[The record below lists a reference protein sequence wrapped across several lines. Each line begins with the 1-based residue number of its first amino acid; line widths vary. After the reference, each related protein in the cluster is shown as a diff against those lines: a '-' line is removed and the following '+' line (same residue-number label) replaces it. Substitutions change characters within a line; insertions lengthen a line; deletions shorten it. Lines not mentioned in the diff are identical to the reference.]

1 MSKHFNLI
9 PLIASPEMDSHD
21 FEDFGIVVAREAAKM
36 LLSEDEEGGTPRSG
50 KRKCKIIL

>member
-1 MSKHFNLI
+1 
-9 PLIASPEMDSHD
+9 MDSHD